1 MSVARYQNYQPAP
14 VYLDLAGVANNPN
27 GYIQFYAIGTT
38 NPKDTYNAFSGGS
51 ANSNPVLLDS
61 SGRPNTQVWL
71 DGDYSIVEY
80 DADDVVVDT
89 YDMRPAADPAQSI
102 PIPDPGEF
110 VTGDGSQ
117 FLVEEIRQ
125 LPDPTGLVGYV
136 PVSDGEGYIMTPLP
150 EAPEAPTLPVENT
163 SGHVKIGTVMFQWG
177 TGTVPAA
184 ASAKTSSVNITFAE
198 VFTGTPYIVDPTNTT
213 PGGSTPSGA
222 CAVLCSS
229 SESTTGATI
238 TANIPDDDSNSNWK
252 LANATTFK
260 YLAVGP
266 CAAP

>member
-1 MSVARYQNYQPAP
+1 MARYQVYSPNP
-14 VYLDLAGVANNPN
+14 VWFDLAGVANTPN
-27 GYIQFYAIGTT
+27 GKIQFYLISTT
-38 NPKDTYNAFSGGS
+38 TPKDTYNAFSGGS
-51 ANSNPVLLDS
+51 VNANPVPMDS
-61 SGRPNTQVWL
+61 SGRLNVPVWL
-71 DGDYSIVEY
+71 DGDYSIVVY
-80 DADDVVVDT
+80 DEDDVVIDT
-89 YDMRPAADPAQSI
+89 FDLRSPTDNAAVVPV
-102 PIPDPGEF
+102 PGDDEYLG
-110 VTGDGSQ
+110 GDGTD
-117 FLVEEIRQ
+117 FIPKTYRGM
-125 LPDPTGLVGYV
+125 PDPTGLVGYV
-136 PVSDGEGYIMTPLP
+136 PVSDGEAYVMTPLP
-150 EAPEAPTLPVENT
+150 EAPEAPTLPIENT

-198 VFTGTPYIVDPTNTT
+198 AFSATPYIVDPTNTT

-252 LANATTFK
+252 LANATTFR

-266 CAAP
+266 CVSP

>member
-1 MSVARYQNYQPAP
+1 MARYQNYLPAP
-14 VYLDLAGVANNPN
+14 VYQDLAGVANIP
-27 GYIQFYAIGTT
+27 GGSIQFYEVGTT

-61 SGRPNTQVWL
+61 SGRPNTQIWL
-71 DGDYSIVEY
+71 DGDYSVVVY
-80 DADDVVVDT
+80 DEDDVVIDT
-89 YDMRPAADPAQSI
+89 FDLRSPTDNAAVVPV
-102 PIPDPGEF
+102 PGDDEYLG
-110 VTGDGSQ
+110 GDGTD
-117 FLVEEIRQ
+117 FIPKLYRGM
-125 LPDPTGLVGYV
+125 PDPTGLVGYV
-136 PVSDGEGYIMTPLP
+136 PVSDGETYVMTPLP

-198 VFTGTPYIVDPTNTT
+198 AFSATPYIVDPTNTT

-238 TANIPDDDSNSNWK
+238 TANIPDDDTNSNWK

-260 YLAVGP
+260 YVAIGP
-266 CAAP
+266 CVSP